1 MWSMRSSA
9 TEGFTLS
16 EMLLALGTAMLCSVL
31 LTWMV
36 RFFVIGI
43 HTQQQ
48 LVQDQIAVL
57 QLRLLCAEAQEVKI
71 DADALQLRRFGEEL
85 RLDYHQGRLVRRP
98 GYVIYLQAIDD
109 ALFEYRGER
118 IVMHWNREDVHY
130 EAQVR

>member
-57 QLRLLCAEAQEVKI
+57 QLRLLCAEAQEVKVE
-71 DADALQLRRFGEEL
+71 ADALQLRRFGKSFGWTII
-85 RLDYHQGRLVRRP
+85 RAAWSDAPGMSSICRRSTMP
-98 GYVIYLQAIDD
+98 SLNIAANGS
-109 ALFEYRGER
+109 
-118 IVMHWNREDVHY
+118 
-130 EAQVR
+130 

>member
-43 HTQQQ
+43 HMQQQ

-57 QLRLLCAEAQEVKI
+57 QLRLLCQM
-71 DADALQLRRFGEEL
+71 L
-85 RLDYHQGRLVRRP
+85 RLRGGSLLRAGRADGKPEMAAQMIAGAKLLLRLAQAFRRVEGMP
-98 GYVIYLQAIDD
+98 EAAFDVGAILGGV
-109 ALFEYRGER
+109 LF
-118 IVMHWNREDVHY
+118 
-130 EAQVR
+130 

>member
-57 QLRLLCAEAQEVKI
+57 QLRLLCAEAQEVKV
-71 DADALQLRRFGEEL
+71 DADALQLRRFGEEASAGL
-85 RLDYHQGRLVRRP
+85 CPGAPGQTPRICHLSAGDRRC
-98 GYVIYLQAIDD
+98 L
-109 ALFEYRGER
+109 L
-118 IVMHWNREDVHY
+118 
-130 EAQVR
+130 

>member
-57 QLRLLCAEAQEVKI
+57 QLRLLCASARRAVCSHCPALLLQPGDSACVLPAAAKCAASPCGGQWTLCMHFGMYCNPGPDLP
-71 DADALQLRRFGEEL
+71 DASAV
-85 RLDYHQGRLVRRP
+85 YHQAGS
-98 GYVIYLQAIDD
+98 A
-109 ALFEYRGER
+109 
-118 IVMHWNREDVHY
+118 
-130 EAQVR
+130 

>member
-57 QLRLLCAEAQEVKI
+57 QLSSDDVVRHPLVQKIIDRYAQK
-71 DADALQLRRFGEEL
+71 GE
-85 RLDYHQGRLVRRP
+85 
-98 GYVIYLQAIDD
+98 
-109 ALFEYRGER
+109 
-118 IVMHWNREDVHY
+118 
-130 EAQVR
+130 

>member
-31 LTWMV
+31 LTWLV
-36 RFFVIGI
+36 RFF
-43 HTQQQ
+43 
-48 LVQDQIAVL
+48 AVL
-57 QLRLLCAEAQEVKI
+57 QLRLLCAEAQEVKVE
-71 DADALQLRRFGEEL
+71 ADALQLRRFGEEL

-109 ALFEYRGER
+109 AFFEYRGER